1 MRKRRIGKAV
11 LAGILSLSLL
21 PFPGVTAHGE
31 EAGVNRMLDAVVT
44 TSSNETANLN
54 GDKVKD
60 GKFERTDRWA
70 SGYEVPTT
78 NIWLKAEFE
87 EATEIRQIDIYF
99 FERDVA
105 PMPSNVQ
112 SFSIKYTD
120 EAGEEHYLEKDYEN
134 QQEDGGYADQVSI
147 LQRSSKSIRRDMKKL
162 RIWTVWRKGFRERR
176 SKRMW
181 MYFRCPRCRK
191 DILWN

>member
-99 FERDVA
+99 F
-105 PMPSNVQ
+105 
-112 SFSIKYTD
+112 
-120 EAGEEHYLEKDYEN
+120 
-134 QQEDGGYADQVSI
+134 
-147 LQRSSKSIRRDMKKL
+147 
-162 RIWTVWRKGFRERR
+162 
-176 SKRMW
+176 
-181 MYFRCPRCRK
+181 
-191 DILWN
+191 

>member
-44 TSSNETANLN
+44 TSSNETADLY

-87 EATEIRQIDIYF
+87 EAAEIRQIDIYF

-147 LQRSSKSIRRDMKKL
+147 LLDEA
-162 RIWTVWRKGFRERR
+162 VYAE
-176 SKRMW
+176 
-181 MYFRCPRCRK
+181 
-191 DILWN
+191 DITL